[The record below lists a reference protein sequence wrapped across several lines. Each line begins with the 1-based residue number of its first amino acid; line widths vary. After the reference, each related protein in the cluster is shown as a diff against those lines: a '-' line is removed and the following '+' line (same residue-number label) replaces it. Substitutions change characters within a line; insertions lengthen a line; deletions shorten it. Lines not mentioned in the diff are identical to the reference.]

1 MVNLLIDANVF
12 RAIYEEDIGLEA
24 PRPER
29 SAPATPILNQN
40 ARPSKI
46 FVDKAENSQIEAE
59 WRKQCRNNSE
69 WFEAWLAEQYRT
81 GSLWTVDIET
91 KHRSSA
97 DKIFPVGFP
106 ALSHDIWY
114 IRVAY
119 AAKDARPTFP
129 VYLIS
134 EDIDFYDPTHK
145 ASTNKLQ
152 KFIKGNGP
160 VVKHLKKNHIYVR
173 CIQTYLRDFP

>member
-29 SAPATPILNQN
+29 SASATPILEQS

-69 WFEAWLAEQYRT
+69 WFDAWLAEQYRA
-81 GSLWTVDIET
+81 GNLWAVDIET
-91 KHRSSA
+91 KHFLNA
-97 DKIFPVGFP
+97 GKIFSTGFP
-106 ALSHDIWY
+106 ALSRDIWY
-114 IRVAY
+114 VRVAY

-134 EDIDFYDPTHK
+134 EDMDFYDPSLK

-160 VVKHLKKNHIYVR
+160 VVKHLKKNKIHVR
-173 CIQTYLRDFP
+173 CIQTYLQDFP